1 MSGWSGA
8 GPGDPGYLTLHAVA
22 ALHDADV
29 IVHDALIDA
38 RVLALAGPEARIE
51 PAGKRGHQPSAEQD
65 VISAR
70 LVELARQNL
79 RVVRLKGGDP
89 FMFGRAGEEMLAL
102 AEAGVPFRIV
112 SGVTAGLA
120 GPAAALIPPTLRGVN
135 QAVIFATGHGAGDG
149 PRIDWAAL
157 AATRQPLVVYMAMHQ
172 LAGIA
177 ADLIRGG
184 LAPETPAAI
193 VASATLPEERILV
206 SRLDRIADGSASRR
220 HRRTGRRRHRRGR
233 HHARASARPDAGRS
247 RTEPRDDRAGADDR
261 GAGFR
266 RGQDGAYRR
275 APPRAP
281 PPWRASPCG
290 QVRAR
295 LHRPGL
301 PCRGVR
307 R

>member
-1 MSGWSGA
+1 MSLDESLRHLIAALPRPLPGHVWLVGA
-8 GPGDPGYLTLHAVA
+8 GPGDPGYLTLHAIA

-38 RVLALAGPEARIE
+38 RVLALAGPQARIE

-65 VISAR
+65 VISAH

-79 RVVRLKGGDP
+79 RIVRLKGGDP

-157 AATRQPLVVYMAMHQ
+157 AAPRQPLVVYMAMHQ

-193 VASATLPEERILV
+193 VASATLPEEHILV
-206 SRLDRIADGSASRR
+206 SCLDRIAAE
-220 HRRTGRRRHRRGR
+220 
-233 HHARASARPDAGRS
+233 AQAAGI
-247 RTEPRDDRAGADDR
+247 GAPAVVVI
-261 GAGFR
+261 GE
-266 RGQDGAYRR
+266 
-275 APPRAP
+275 
-281 PPWRASPCG
+281 
-290 QVRAR
+290 VVTMRAR
-295 LHRPGL
+295 LLGL
-301 PCRGVR
+301 MPADADGAGR
-307 R
+307 